1 MGLIGLRLAG
11 SSEQLGDCRQLYKN
25 RSSRKIDSQRLFS
38 RECDFPKTFSLTE
51 NQFSRKTYFYTIHP
65 SDNLC
70 PLQSLL
76 HLFQASPLWN
86 PPSLLII
93 TVKSGI
99 LTDFEFVFCWCFLA
113 FFHFGLFLYPG
124 FGLFPLFDPLP
135 VGQDFLRILHPKD
148 QIASNKDLYLY
159 VSIFT
164 LQGGP
169 HNFTQ
174 EIKALYTRFEKSL
187 SIFTMTS
194 IEKHIENFNFR
205 SRIQFDHAA
214 VASYPT
220 SIAASSFSLTCRYR
234 CSKACQ

>member
-1 MGLIGLRLAG
+1 M
-11 SSEQLGDCRQLYKN
+11 
-25 RSSRKIDSQRLFS
+25 
-38 RECDFPKTFSLTE
+38 
-51 NQFSRKTYFYTIHP
+51 
-65 SDNLC
+65 
-70 PLQSLL
+70 
-76 HLFQASPLWN
+76 
-86 PPSLLII
+86 
-93 TVKSGI
+93 
-99 LTDFEFVFCWCFLA
+99 A

-194 IEKHIENFNFR
+194 IKKHIENFNFR

-220 SIAASSFSLTCRYR
+220 SICGAEIEAAKVDDNNKVELRNNKIYFYSEVNRTKNLENGSRAIGNYLV
-234 CSKACQ
+234 